1 MTTVHHDAEPGAEMG
16 ELTSGAAA
24 KQLRAKRWMV
34 ALTAVLAAVP
44 VGVTA
49 EQFAVHG
56 KAFFICR
63 GPAVGATDHR
73 APNCPKP

>member
-1 MTTVHHDAEPGAEMG
+1 MTTVCPPLEPHPEQADP
-16 ELTSGAAA
+16 ADVVA
-24 KQLRAKRWMV
+24 KQLWAKRWMA
-34 ALTAVLAAVP
+34 ALTALLVAVP

-56 KAFFICR
+56 KAFFVCR
-63 GPAVGATDHR
+63 GPAVGATDHK